1 MNAHEW
7 ALVAFTILA
16 QMSVGAFVIL
26 VSPIRAKAMRRCRP
40 NKADQLS
47 TRALLAIGPVMVLGL
62 IASLFHL
69 GNPFNAYLAVS
80 NTAGSWL
87 SREILFGVA
96 FAGTG
101 GLFAIMQWRKIGSFA
116 LRNAIAITAAI
127 AGLTLVY
134 AMSRVYMLPAQPS
147 WNSLATTVAFFS
159 TTFLLG
165 NLAIGVAFVTNYG
178 RLQRN
183 STTVSDTQTE
193 LLRDSLR
200 WIALLSIA
208 VLGVILVTVPL
219 HIANLGRPAG
229 GTGERGDAVP
239 EVRDLLGL
247 RLVLAFVGAGV
258 TALFLYR
265 NAATPGRERMLG
277 RLAYMAFARAF
288 VAEVVGRFLFYAT
301 LMNVAI

>member
-26 VSPIRAKAMRRCRP
+26 GIAHLWAMRRAGAEQ
-40 NKADQLS
+40 ADQLS

-80 NTAGSWL
+80 NLAGSWL

-96 FAGTG
+96 FAGLG
-101 GLFAIMQWRKIGSFA
+101 GLFVIMQWRKIGSFA
-116 LRNAIAITAAI
+116 LRNAIAILAAI

-165 NLAIGVAFVTNYG
+165 SLAIGVAFVTNYG

-219 HIANLGRPAG
+219 HIASLSAGLPAAQES
-229 GTGERGDAVP
+229 GEMLFQKYGI
-239 EVRDLLGL
+239 LLGL

-277 RLAYMAFARAF
+277 RLAYMAFALAF